1 MMNINWN
8 ILIAAIGGAAIDFLE
23 IAVIAYAIARSGY
36 RREAIAGSIFGVS
49 LVGIIAIPF
58 GGILRSI
65 PLHWLET
72 FVGVTLLWFGWRWVS
87 KSIKRL
93 AKGKRAGWM
102 SDDPLAAEEIVLDRE
117 NLGFNQLNFWVMAKS
132 AILETFEVAI
142 LVVTLGVASGAWY
155 ESLAG
160 TAIAL
165 VFSVL
170 IVTVL
175 HQYLLNVPEV
185 LIKLGSGILL
195 GSLGTFWLGEGLGF
209 DWLFGDLA
217 IASIVA
223 AYSGIAAIVW
233 WWLKRDILA
242 VEIVDRADLP

>member
-1 MMNINWN
+1 MNVNWQ

-36 RREAIAGSIFGVS
+36 KREALAGSIFGVS

-58 GGILRSI
+58 GEILRSI
-65 PLHWLET
+65 PLNWLEIL
-72 FVGVTLLWFGWRWVS
+72 VGVTLLWFGWRWVN

-102 SDDPLAAEEIVLDRE
+102 SDDPLTAEEIVLDGQ

-142 LVVTLGVASGAWY
+142 LVVTLGLASGAWY

-175 HQYLLNVPEV
+175 HKYLLNVPEV

-209 DWLFGDLA
+209 DWLFGDFA
-217 IASIVA
+217 
-223 AYSGIAAIVW
+223 IAAIVTAYSGLSAIGW
-233 WWLKRDILA
+233 WWLRRDLGEVSISDYL
-242 VEIVDRADLP
+242 R

>member
-1 MMNINWN
+1 MNINWQ

-36 RREAIAGSIFGVS
+36 REEAIAGSIFGIL

-58 GGILRSI
+58 GSILRSI
-65 PLHWLET
+65 PLNWLEIL
-72 FVGVTLLWFGWRWVS
+72 VGITLIWFGWRWVN

-102 SDDPLAAEEIVLDRE
+102 SDDPLAAEEIVLDGQK
-117 NLGFNQLNFWVMAKS
+117 LGFNQLNFWVMAKS

-142 LVVTLGVASGAWY
+142 LVVTLGLASGAWY

-165 VFSVL
+165 VLAVV
-170 IVTVL
+170 IVTLL
-175 HQYLLNVPEV
+175 HNYLLNVPEV
-185 LIKLGSGILL
+185 LIKLGAGILL
-195 GSLGTFWLGEGLGF
+195 AALGTFWLGEGLKL
-209 DWLFGDLA
+209 DWWLGEIA
-217 IASIVA
+217 IAAIVA
-223 AYSGIAAIVW
+223 AYSGLSAIGF
-233 WWLKRDILA
+233 WWLKRDLGEVSVSDR
-242 VEIVDRADLP
+242 VEN

>member
-1 MMNINWN
+1 MNVNWQ
-8 ILIAAIGGAAIDFLE
+8 ILIAALGGAAIDFLE

-36 RREAIAGSIFGVS
+36 KKEAIAGSIFGVS

-58 GGILRSI
+58 GEILRSI
-65 PLHWLET
+65 PLNWLEIL
-72 FVGVTLLWFGWRWVS
+72 VGVTLLWFGWRWVN

-102 SDDPLAAEEIVLDRE
+102 SDDPLTAEEIVLDGQ

-142 LVVTLGVASGAWY
+142 LVVTLGLASGAWY

-175 HQYLLNVPEV
+175 HKYLLNVPEV

-209 DWLFGDLA
+209 DWLFGDFA
-217 IASIVA
+217 
-223 AYSGIAAIVW
+223 IAAIVTAYSGLSAIGW
-233 WWLKRDILA
+233 WWLR
-242 VEIVDRADLP
+242 RRT

>member
-1 MMNINWN
+1 MNVNWQ
-8 ILIAAIGGAAIDFLE
+8 ILIAALSGAAIDFLE

-36 RREAIAGSIFGVS
+36 RREAIAGSIFGVL

-58 GGILRSI
+58 GGVLQSI
-65 PLHWLET
+65 PLNWLEIL
-72 FVGVTLLWFGWRWVS
+72 VGLTLLWFGWRWVN

-102 SDDPLAAEEIVLDRE
+102 SDDPLAAEEIVLDE
-117 NLGFNQLNFWVMAKS
+117 QNLGFNQLNFWVMTKS

-142 LVVTLGVASGAWY
+142 LVVTLGLASGAWY
-155 ESLAG
+155 ESLTG
-160 TAIAL
+160 VAIAL

-175 HQYLLNVPEV
+175 HKYLLNVPEV

-209 DWLFGDLA
+209 DWSFGDFA
-217 IASIVA
+217 
-223 AYSGIAAIVW
+223 IAAIVAVYSGLTAIGL
-233 WWLKRDILA
+233 WWLRRDLGEVIMN
-242 VEIVDRADLP
+242 ED

>member
-1 MMNINWN
+1 MNVNWQ
-8 ILIAAIGGAAIDFLE
+8 ILIAAISGAAIDFLE

-36 RREAIAGSIFGVS
+36 KKEAIAGSIFGVI

-65 PLHWLET
+65 PLNWLEII
-72 FVGVTLLWFGWRWVS
+72 VGITLLWFGWRWVN

-102 SDDPLAAEEIVLDRE
+102 SDDPLAAEEIVLDE
-117 NLGFNQLNFWVMAKS
+117 QNLGFNQLNFWVMAKS

-142 LVVTLGVASGAWY
+142 LVVTLGLASGAWY

-160 TAIAL
+160 VAIAL

-175 HQYLLNVPEV
+175 HQYLLTVPEV

-209 DWLFGDLA
+209 DWLFGDLT
-217 IASIVA
+217 IAAIVA
-223 AYSGIAAIVW
+223 AYSGLSAIGW
-233 WWLKRDILA
+233 WWLRRDLGEVIMN
-242 VEIVDRADLP
+242 ED

>member
-1 MMNINWN
+1 MNINWN
-8 ILIAAIGGAAIDFLE
+8 IFIAAISGAAIDFLE

-36 RREAIAGSIFGVS
+36 RKEAIAGSIFGLL

-58 GGILRSI
+58 SSVLRSI
-65 PLHWLET
+65 PLNWLEIL
-72 FVGVTLLWFGWRWVS
+72 VGVTLLWFGSRWVN

-102 SDDPLAAEEIVLDRE
+102 SDDPLAAEEIVLDAQ

-155 ESLAG
+155 ESLVG
-160 TAIAL
+160 TAIAF

-175 HQYLLNVPEV
+175 HKYLSNVPEV

-195 GSLGTFWLGEGLGF
+195 GGLGTFWLGEGLGF
-209 DWLFGDLA
+209 DWLLGDLSIAA
-217 IASIVA
+217 IVL
-223 AYSGIAAIVW
+223 AYSGIATIVW
-233 WWLKRDILA
+233 WWLKRNILA
-242 VEIVDRADLP
+242 V

>member
-1 MMNINWN
+1 MNIDWN
-8 ILIAAIGGAAIDFLE
+8 ILLAALGGAAIDFLE

-36 RREAIAGSIFGVS
+36 QKEAIAGSIFGIL
-49 LVGIIAIPF
+49 LVGAIAIPF
-58 GGILRSI
+58 SGILRSI
-65 PLHWLET
+65 PLNWLEIL
-72 FVGVTLLWFGWRWVS
+72 VGVTLLWFGSRWVN

-93 AKGKRAGWM
+93 VKGKRAGWM
-102 SDDPLAAEEIVLDRE
+102 SDDPLAAEEIVLDGQ

-142 LVVTLGVASGAWY
+142 LVVTLGLASGSWY
-155 ESLAG
+155 ESIAG

-165 VFSVL
+165 IFAVS

-175 HQYLLNVPEV
+175 HKYLLNVPEV

-195 GSLGTFWLGEGLGF
+195 GGLGTFWLGEGLGF

-217 IASIVA
+217 IAAIVLT
-223 AYSGIAAIVW
+223 YSGIAAIVL
-233 WWLKRDILA
+233 WWLKRDISA
-242 VEIVDRADLP
+242 VETIDRADLP

>member
-36 RREAIAGSIFGVS
+36 RKEAIAGSIFGGA
-49 LVGIIAIPF
+49 LVAIIAIPF

-65 PLHWLET
+65 PLNWLEIL
-72 FVGVTLLWFGWRWVS
+72 VGVTLLWFGSRWVN

-102 SDDPLAAEEIVLDRE
+102 SDDPLAAEEIVLDE
-117 NLGFNQLNFWVMAKS
+117 QNLGFNQLNFWVMTKS

-165 VFSVL
+165 VFSVT

-175 HQYLLNVPEV
+175 HKYLLNVPEV

-195 GSLGTFWLGEGLGF
+195 GGLGTFWLGEGLGF
-209 DWLFGDLA
+209 DWLLGDLSIAA
-217 IASIVA
+217 IVL
-223 AYSGIAAIVW
+223 AYSGIATIVW
-233 WWLKRDILA
+233 WLLKRNILA
-242 VEIVDRADLP
+242 V

>member
-1 MMNINWN
+1 MNINWN

-36 RREAIAGSIFGVS
+36 RREAIAGSIFGVL

-58 GGILRSI
+58 GGVLRSI
-65 PLHWLET
+65 PLNWLEII
-72 FVGVTLLWFGWRWVS
+72 VGITLLWFGWRWVN

-102 SDDPLAAEEIVLDRE
+102 SDDPLAAEEIVLDGQ

-142 LVVTLGVASGAWY
+142 LIVTLGLASGAWY

-165 VFSVL
+165 VFAVV

-175 HQYLLNVPEV
+175 HNYLLNVPEV

-217 IASIVA
+217 IAAIVA
-223 AYSGIAAIVW
+223 AYSGIAAIVL
-233 WWLKRDILA
+233 WWLKRDLLA
-242 VEIVDRADLP
+242 VEIVDRADIP

>member
-1 MMNINWN
+1 MNVNWQ
-8 ILIAAIGGAAIDFLE
+8 ILIAALGGAAIDFLE

-36 RREAIAGSIFGVS
+36 KKEAIAGSIFGVI
-49 LVGIIAIPF
+49 LVAAIAIPF

-65 PLHWLET
+65 PLNWLEIL
-72 FVGVTLLWFGWRWVS
+72 VGVTLLWFGWLWVN

-102 SDDPLAAEEIVLDRE
+102 SDDPLAAEEIVLDGQ

-165 VFSVL
+165 IFSVL

-175 HQYLLNVPEV
+175 HKYLLNVPEV

-195 GSLGTFWLGEGLGF
+195 GGLGTFWLGEGLGF

-217 IASIVA
+217 IAAIVA
-223 AYSGIAAIVW
+223 AYSGIAAIIL
-233 WWLKRDILA
+233 WWLKREHLVIDS
-242 VEIVDRADLP
+242 P

>member
-1 MMNINWN
+1 MNVNWQ
-8 ILIAAIGGAAIDFLE
+8 ILIAALGGAAIDFLE

-36 RREAIAGSIFGVS
+36 KKEAIAGSIFGVI

-65 PLHWLET
+65 PLNWLEIL
-72 FVGVTLLWFGWRWVS
+72 VGVTLLWFGWRWVN

-102 SDDPLAAEEIVLDRE
+102 SDDPLAAEEIVLDGQ

-142 LVVTLGVASGAWY
+142 LVVTLGLASGAWY

-175 HQYLLNVPEV
+175 HKYLLNVPEV

-209 DWLFGDLA
+209 DWLFGDFA
-217 IASIVA
+217 
-223 AYSGIAAIVW
+223 IAAIVTAYSGLSAIGW
-233 WWLKRDILA
+233 WWLRRDLGEVIMN
-242 VEIVDRADLP
+242 ED

>member
-1 MMNINWN
+1 MNVNWQ
-8 ILIAAIGGAAIDFLE
+8 ILIAALGGAAIDFLE

-36 RREAIAGSIFGVS
+36 PREAVAGSIFGVTI
-49 LVGIIAIPF
+49 VGIIAIPF

-65 PLHWLET
+65 PLNWLEIL
-72 FVGVTLLWFGWRWVS
+72 VGVTLLWFGWRWVN

-102 SDDPLAAEEIVLDRE
+102 SDDPLAAEEIVLDGQ
-117 NLGFNQLNFWVMAKS
+117 NSGFNQLNFWVMAKS

-142 LVVTLGVASGAWY
+142 LVVTLGLASGAWY

-165 VFSVL
+165 VFAIA

-175 HQYLLNVPEV
+175 HNYLLNIPEV
-185 LIKLGSGILL
+185 LIKLGSGLL
-195 GSLGTFWLGEGLGF
+195 LAALGTFWLGEGLKI
-209 DWLFGDLA
+209 DWWFGE
-217 IASIVA
+217 IAIVA
-223 AYSGIAAIVW
+223 IFTAYSGLSAIVW
-233 WWLKRDILA
+233 WRDKC
-242 VEIVDRADLP
+242 